1 MVLTQRARWW
11 SGLLLLPLLALLMGA
26 RQVPL
31 VDPEPFAVAAGLS
44 EAKVAKSIKAALVG
58 RQWEITEEKPGKIIS
73 TLHLREHMAKI
84 SIDYDTSKIAI
95 RYLDSGEL
103 MYAQKKGVTVIHR
116 NYLNWIQNLV
126 NDIQRNMVLVT
137 DAS

>member
-1 MVLTQRARWW
+1 MDRSRWVRWW

-31 VDPEPFAVAAGLS
+31 VDPEPFPVPAGLS
-44 EAKVAKSIKAALVG
+44 EAKVVKAIKAGLVG
-58 RQWEITEEKPGKIIS
+58 RQWEITEEQPGKIIS

-84 SIDYDTSKIAI
+84 SVEYNASKIAI

-103 MYAQKKGVTVIHR
+103 MYEQKKGVAVIHR

-126 NDIQRNMVLVT
+126 NDIQRNMVLVAET
-137 DAS
+137 